1 MPAKWDDRTCAGA
14 AVDFVLVWEESL
26 EEQEPKD
33 NLIPREEQKDK
44 KALCKEKWRKTF
56 LFNLCRAG
64 LRTEEEVTT
73 SAKEKIH
80 YFKISAPFEVLG
92 FYAEELRMLCPLKAS
107 HLKKKKKHS
116 TKFLFTPANSND
128 SCIFFT
134 TAAQSARNVPS
145 LCFSRRFHGSK
156 NPETFFTA
164 TQRQRIVY
172 EVLRRTP
179 YGKGRSDQ
187 IGINKLLNRLV
198 FSAAYPLHDCPN
210 VLPDLT
216 VPPEQL
222 NSRQIL
228 GHYWANWWKWYKYQP
243 VEHIR
248 HYFGERVTFYFV
260 WLGFYTSWLVPA
272 SLVGILVFMYGAL
285 NVSSDIPVAE
295 LCESGD
301 TFKMC
306 PLCDNCEIWSLS
318 IACKLTKL
326 SYLSDHPGTVLY
338 SVFISFWAVL
348 FLEAWKR
355 KSKSLSYHWN
365 STSMGYEEEPVLPEY
380 AALAPRTGLHEPH
393 LPLKTRFPR
402 IFTAYSVVA
411 MMLTVVLIY
420 LVAIIIYRSIVTI
433 VLFRSEITVLKTQTP
448 PVKTQLVKCIPFLWS
463 VSKPSPVACL
473 IPVFLPAE
481 TPRTQSQYED
491 SFSFKV
497 FVFQVVNLYS
507 SSVYVAFFK
516 GRFIGYPGY
525 YGHLM
530 QVRNEECGPGGCLVE
545 LTQQLIVIMIGRQI
559 LSNITELA
567 VPKLRSYLL
576 RRRTG
581 LTDHSLEQP
590 WEQDFKRDGFDGL
603 LPEYLEMVLQFG
615 FITIFVAAFPLAPL
629 FALINNWMEIRLDA
643 RKLLLDV
650 RRPVA
655 EKAHNIGVWFS
666 ILEVL
671 AKLSVISNAVLITFS
686 SEFLPRMLYKI
697 SHDGDLRGYVNFS
710 LAYAPLDYTD
720 THNSTACR
728 YRAFLSASGDSTLFS
743 WRLLAMRLG
752 FMVMFEVSF
761 ESSTWLKLS
770 VNMDVPLSVEMRLKQ
785 EQHISR
791 NLEGEEPWI
800 PTQGRGVRGRG
811 PWIPTQGRGGRGGG
825 ALGTQGEEGERIT
838 ERGGGDGE

>member
-1 MPAKWDDRTCAGA
+1 MPAKWDHRTRVGA
-14 AVDFVLVWEESL
+14 AIDFVLVWEESL

-33 NLIPREEQKDK
+33 TLIPREEQKDK

-92 FYAEELRMLCPLKAS
+92 FYAEELRMLCPLKVCS
-107 HLKKKKKHS
+107 RVYEPTTLKLLRKLGLPNP
-116 TKFLFTPANSND
+116 FYE
-128 SCIFFT
+128 
-134 TAAQSARNVPS
+134 NVPNQPPNFYM
-145 LCFSRRFHGSK
+145 CPFSRARFKRFHGSK

-198 FSAAYPLHDCPN
+198 FSAAYPLHDCPDI
-210 VLPDLT
+210 LPDLT

-272 SLVGILVFMYGAL
+272 SLVGILVFIYGAL

-380 AALAPRTGLHEPH
+380 AALAPRTGLHEPY

-420 LVAIIIYRSIVTI
+420 LVAIIIYRSIVTV
-433 VLFRSEITVLKTQTP
+433 VLFRSEITVLKTQAAMIAGTSGA
-448 PVKTQLVKCIPFLWS
+448 VVQLI
-463 VSKPSPVACL
+463 L
-473 IPVFLPAE
+473 IVIMERVYTGLAVQLTHWE

-516 GRFIGYPGY
+516 GRFIGYPGH

-752 FMVMFEVSF
+752 FMVMFEHVVLTVQF
-761 ESSTWLKLS
+761 LIDWL
-770 VNMDVPLSVEMRLKQ
+770 VPDVPLSVEMRLKQ

-791 NLEGEEPWI
+791 NLQGEEPWI
-800 PTQGRGVRGRG
+800 PTQKRDDRGVSSSS
-811 PWIPTQGRGGRGGG
+811 
-825 ALGTQGEEGERIT
+825 ET
-838 ERGGGDGE
+838 EV

>member
-1 MPAKWDDRTCAGA
+1 MPAKWNDRISAGA
-14 AVDFVLVWEESL
+14 AIDFVLVWEESL

-33 NLIPREEQKDK
+33 SLIPREEQTNK

-56 LFNLCRAG
+56 LCNLCRAG

-80 YFKISAPFEVLG
+80 YFKINAPFEVLG
-92 FYAEELRMLCPLKAS
+92 FYAEELRMLCPLKVCPRVYEPTT
-107 HLKKKKKHS
+107 LKLLRKLRLPNP
-116 TKFLFTPANSND
+116 FYE
-128 SCIFFT
+128 
-134 TAAQSARNVPS
+134 NVPNHPPNFYM
-145 LCFSRRFHGSK
+145 CPFSRAKFKRFHGSK
-156 NPETFFTA
+156 NPETFFST

-172 EVLRRTP
+172 EVLCRTP

-187 IGINKLLNRLV
+187 IGINKLLDRLV
-198 FSAAYPLHDCPN
+198 FSAAYPLHDHPD

-216 VPPEQL
+216 VPPEEL

-228 GHYWANWWKWYKYQP
+228 GRYWANWWRWYKYQP

-272 SLVGILVFMYGAL
+272 SLAGVLVFVYGAL
-285 NVSSDIPVAE
+285 TLSSDVPVAE

-306 PLCDNCEIWSLS
+306 PLCDSCKIWNLS
-318 IACKLTKL
+318 IACNLTKL

-355 KSKSLSYHWN
+355 KSRSLCYHWD
-365 STSMGYEEEPVLPEY
+365 STSMGYEE
-380 AALAPRTGLHEPH
+380 
-393 LPLKTRFPR
+393 
-402 IFTAYSVVA
+402 
-411 MMLTVVLIY
+411 LTVVLIY
-420 LVAIIIYRSIVTI
+420 LVAIIIYRSVVTI
-433 VLFRSEITVLKTQTP
+433 VLFRSEITVLKTQATMIAGTSGAM
-448 PVKTQLVKCIPFLWS
+448 VQLI
-463 VSKPSPVACL
+463 L
-473 IPVFLPAE
+473 IVIMERVYTELAMQLTHWE

-516 GRFIGYPGY
+516 GRFIGYPGH

-567 VPKLRSYLL
+567 VPKLHSYLL

-581 LTDHSLEQP
+581 LTDHSREQP
-590 WEQDFKRDGFDGL
+590 WEQDFKRDRFDGL

-643 RKLLLDV
+643 RKLLLEV

-671 AKLSVISNAVLITFS
+671 TKLSVISNAVLITFS

-697 SHDGDLRGYVNFS
+697 NHDGDLRGYVNFS
-710 LAYAPLDYTD
+710 LAYAPLEYTD

-728 YRAFLSASGDSTLFS
+728 YRAFLSASGESTLFS
-743 WRLLAMRLG
+743 WRLQAMRLG
-752 FMVMFEVSF
+752 FMVIFEHVVL
-761 ESSTWLKLS
+761 TVHCLLDWL
-770 VNMDVPLSVEMRLKQ
+770 VPDVPLSVEMRLKQ

-791 NLEGEEPWI
+791 SLQGEEPLL
-800 PTQGRGVRGRG
+800 PTQR
-811 PWIPTQGRGGRGGG
+811 QD
-825 ALGTQGEEGERIT
+825 ERSVSSSSET
-838 ERGGGDGE
+838 EV